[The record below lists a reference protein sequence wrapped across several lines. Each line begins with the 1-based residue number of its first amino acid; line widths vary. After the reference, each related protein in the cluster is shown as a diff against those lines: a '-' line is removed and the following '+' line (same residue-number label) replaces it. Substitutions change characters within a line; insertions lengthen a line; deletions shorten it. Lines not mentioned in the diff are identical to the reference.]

1 MTLMTLMTAS
11 GLLEKSDTYFK
22 QPFFVVFD
30 GA

>member
-1 MTLMTLMTAS
+1 MMLMTLMTAS
-11 GLLEKSDTYFK
+11 GLLEKSGIYFK